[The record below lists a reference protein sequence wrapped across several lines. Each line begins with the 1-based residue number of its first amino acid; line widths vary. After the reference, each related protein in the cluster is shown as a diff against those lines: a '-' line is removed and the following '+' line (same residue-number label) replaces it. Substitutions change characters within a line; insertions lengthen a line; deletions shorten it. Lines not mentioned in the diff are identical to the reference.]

1 MKLQNNIIL
10 IGMPGSGKT
19 TTGKLLAQKLGFDF
33 LDMDDVIEKSE
44 GMKISEIFK
53 LEGEE
58 YFRNLETSLLESL
71 LEKEN
76 LILSTGGGVILFN
89 NNYELL
95 KKIGKIVY
103 LKILPDKIYE
113 RIKED
118 KTRPLLLDV
127 DLKKKLNE
135 LFKKREEY
143 YKRADFEIGADCEP
157 EKIADRIISNL

>member
-33 LDMDDVIEKSE
+33 LDMDDVIEKNE
-44 GMKISEIFK
+44 GKKISEIFK
-53 LEGEE
+53 LKGEE

-95 KKIGKIVY
+95 KKNRK
-103 LKILPDKIYE
+103 
-113 RIKED
+113 
-118 KTRPLLLDV
+118 
-127 DLKKKLNE
+127 NC
-135 LFKKREEY
+135 LFKN
-143 YKRADFEIGADCEP
+143 FT
-157 EKIADRIISNL
+157 